1 MVPWYHKGYV
11 SVPSLDGQASHR
23 LRHSYVTLSTLPERG
38 CGVTG
43 LRGAVLS
50 ISGEEG
56 SLAIPRRRKPLQDA
70 DAAERN
76 PTAQILRSVLRCQFF
91 GRLLSQAFLLSVF

>member
-1 MVPWYHKGYV
+1 MLQP
-11 SVPSLDGQASHR
+11 
-23 LRHSYVTLSTLPERG
+23 STLPERG

-43 LRGAVLS
+43 LRGAVLL
-50 ISGEEG
+50 ISGEQEL
-56 SLAIPRRRKPLQDA
+56 LAIPRRRKPLQDA